1 MSLKVNTNP
10 QEYHQYQGLS
20 KKSKLQTNRLIPLS
34 RSLGSWWGRS
44 TALGWNL
51 DSRGNLWFWEWQTGK
66 PWFWVSHW
74 DWHPP
79 TPTKSS
85 PMQTDQRVDKNAR
98 DGFSEFDKML
108 LKLKYFL
115 STLHATTSSTI
126 AVPHLGFFADRRS
139 FRLRPRLLHVLGQ
152 IWVAAGTQHHLHQA
166 SHLDRYFWWW

>member
-1 MSLKVNTNP
+1 
-10 QEYHQYQGLS
+10 
-20 KKSKLQTNRLIPLS
+20 
-34 RSLGSWWGRS
+34 
-44 TALGWNL
+44 
-51 DSRGNLWFWEWQTGK
+51 
-66 PWFWVSHW
+66 
-74 DWHPP
+74 
-79 TPTKSS
+79 
-85 PMQTDQRVDKNAR
+85 MQTDQRVDKNAR

-166 SHLDRYFWWW
+166 SHLDRYF